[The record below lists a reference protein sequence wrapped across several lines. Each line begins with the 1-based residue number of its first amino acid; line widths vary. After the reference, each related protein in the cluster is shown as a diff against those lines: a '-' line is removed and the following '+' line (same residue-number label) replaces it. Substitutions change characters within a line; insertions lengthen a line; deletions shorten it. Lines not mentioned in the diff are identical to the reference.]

1 MQKTIWTLSAL
12 TLASAALAAPA
23 ARADLTVVQTT
34 SILSPQIQAYLQTM
48 TPQQRAQMAASGNP
62 LFSGRPIRSVIYVH
76 GSKTRADAGPMTYIV
91 DVAARRTLVIN
102 RRTRTYTVQPYRAGG
117 AAGQPQATVRAT
129 GQVKR
134 IAGHPARRY
143 TLTSTFAAQP
153 GTVIQGEVWAA
164 QDLPQ
169 PAVFGA
175 GSGPFGAIQSQFH
188 KVKGFPLTTSLAVTG
203 SPMGSTTVQTA
214 LVSISKANLPA
225 SLFAVPAGYRKSS
238 AAQGGMGM

>member
-1 MQKTIWTLSAL
+1 MQKTHSILSAL
-12 TLASAALAAPA
+12 ALASVALTAPA

-34 SILSPQIQAYLQTM
+34 SIISPQLQAYMQTM

-62 LFSGRPIRSVIYVH
+62 LFSGKPIRSVIYVH
-76 GSKTRADAGPMTYIV
+76 GPKTRADAGPMTYIV

-102 RRTRTYTVQPYRAGG
+102 RRSHTYTVQPYRPGG
-117 AAGQPQATVRAT
+117 AAGQATVRDT

-143 TLTSTFAAQP
+143 ILTSTLASQP

-169 PAVFGA
+169 PSVLGT
-175 GSGPFGAIQSQFH
+175 GSGPFGAIQSQFR
-188 KVKGFPLTTSLAVTG
+188 KVKGFPLITSLAVTG
-203 SPMGSTTVQTA
+203 SPMGSTTVRTGV
-214 LVSISKANLPA
+214 VSVSKATLPA
-225 SLFAVPAGYRKSS
+225 SLFAVPAGYREG
-238 AAQGGMGM
+238 AAQGGIGM